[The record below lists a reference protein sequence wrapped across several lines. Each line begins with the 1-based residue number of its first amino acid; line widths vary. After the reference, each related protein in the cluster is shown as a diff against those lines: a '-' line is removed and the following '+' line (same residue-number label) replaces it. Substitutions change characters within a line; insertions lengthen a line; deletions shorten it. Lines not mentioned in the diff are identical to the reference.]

1 MRICPV
7 VLNCPYFLIPARN
20 MMESIFAYS
29 LRSSLVLALLYI
41 PYMLMLRQ
49 ESFFRLN
56 RMVLLFILLLSLAL
70 PVLDIHSLAWEGL
83 APMQNVFRPAS
94 SEDEASVHA
103 ILLPEVAVHAG
114 YGTSSAFG
122 AWHYVSMLSVLIM
135 SAVFLWHVYQ
145 VLRMDV
151 VMRRGSLWQQTLG
164 GVHIYCHADEVSPY
178 SWMRSVVISE
188 RDYHENGREILL
200 HEMAHIRARHSLD
213 LLLLALVQTLQWWNP
228 LVYILGGSMRDVHEY
243 EADDS
248 VLRHGVSAR
257 DYQLLLIKKVV
268 GSSSYAFAN
277 NFDHSLIIKR
287 ITMMQKSKSAKWMCS
302 KVLYILPMAT
312 LALSAFATV
321 QPTMSPASVAGSDHV
336 ADNEGKVITLTANRQ
351 GKGREKAFGAMQSAD
366 NVAMN
371 LAGVGSRTGRFDAD
385 STAGT
390 TWAKVN
396 FCSAPAHLPVY
407 PGGELAM
414 YEYLGKTVK
423 YPAEAMAAGVQGKV
437 NVQFFVKDDG
447 SVGTIGLIRPVRF
460 DSYTP
465 EGDTPLA
472 DVVVTAYVDKCRAQ
486 GKNLSAE
493 EEAAYRA
500 GVEAIINEAVRVVAM
515 MPKWTPGYTDKEKTK
530 PCNTRYVLP
539 IMFRLQ

>member
-1 MRICPV
+1 MI
-7 VLNCPYFLIPARN
+7 
-20 MMESIFAYS
+20 ESIFAYS
-29 LRSSLVLALLYI
+29 LRSALVLVLLYI

-56 RMVLLFILLLSLAL
+56 RVVLLSILLLSLAL
-70 PVLDIHSLAWEGL
+70 PMLDVHFLAWEGL
-83 APMQNVFRPAS
+83 APLQTVFRPS
-94 SEDEASVHA
+94 SFEDEALVPA
-103 ILLPEVAVHAG
+103 ILLPEVAVHAD

-122 AWHYVSMLSVLIM
+122 TWRYVSMLYVLIM
-135 SAVFLWHVYQ
+135 SAVLLWHVYQ

-151 VMRRGSLWQQTLG
+151 VMRRGSLWQQTLE
-164 GVHIYCHADEVSPY
+164 GVRVYCHADEVSPY

-243 EADDS
+243 EADES

-321 QPTMSPASVAGSDHV
+321 QPTMSPASVAGSDHI
-336 ADNEGKVITLTANRQ
+336 ADNKGKVITLTANQQ
-351 GKGREKAFGAMQSAD
+351 GKGRENAFGAMRLAD
-366 NVAMN
+366 NAAMD
-371 LAGVGSRTGRFDAD
+371 LVGAGGMAGRFDAD
-385 STAGT
+385 ST
-390 TWAKVN
+390 TWTKVN

-407 PGGELAM
+407 PGGEPAM
-414 YEYLGKTVK
+414 QEYLYKTAK
-423 YPAEAMAAGVQGKV
+423 YPAEAMAAGVQGRV
-437 NVQFFVKDDG
+437 MVQFFINSDG
-447 SVGTIGLIRPVRF
+447 SVGTIGLIRPIYF

-465 EGDTPLA
+465 EGDTSLA
-472 DVVVTAYVDKCRAQ
+472 DVVVTAHRDKCRAQ
-486 GKNLSAE
+486 GKILSAE

-515 MPKWTPGYTDKEKTK
+515 MPKWTPGYMDKEKTK

-539 IMFRLQ
+539 VMFRLQ